1 MQPTRR
7 SQPLPATAVEG
18 ARLGEAVADDAYF
31 TKEENILVTWPT
43 KLTLAPALSDQVL
56 ADLHKDKIIPSSAAP
71 EITLEA
77 ILKPAVIGAPEWH
90 RGTTA

>member
-1 MQPTRR
+1 M
-7 SQPLPATAVEG
+7 TAAEWRCFTINR
-18 ARLGEAVADDAYF
+18 AEPKEENDSRPDDDYF
-31 TKEENILVTWPT
+31 TKEDNILVTWPT

-56 ADLHKDKIIPSSAAP
+56 ADLRKDKIIPSSAAP

-90 RGTTA
+90 LGTTA